1 MCIYCTVYSPA
12 TTVASSNTRL
22 FIWTGLCV
30 YTVYCIVYIV
40 RQQLLPAATLGFS
53 YGPDYVYILY
63 IVRQQLLPA
72 AALGFTYGQDYVYI
86 LYIVGQQLLPAAAL
100 GFSYGQHS

>member
-1 MCIYCTVYSPA
+1 MSDGVS
-12 TTVASSNTRL
+12 VL
-22 FIWTGLCV
+22 VVGTGLCV
-30 YTVYCIVYIV
+30 YTVLYIIV

-63 IVRQQLLPA
+63 IVGQQLLPA

-86 LYIVGQQLLPAAAL
+86 LYIL
-100 GFSYGQHS
+100 